1 MVEEIIGELQK
12 MQNEGVYT
20 FTKEMKREERL
31 EIFAK
36 QMSYFR

>member
-1 MVEEIIGELQK
+1 MVEEIIAELQI
-12 MQNEGVYT
+12 MQNEGVYM

-36 QMSYFR
+36 QMTHFR